1 MEKGDRVKVAALT
14 LASCVTLAIYFF
26 LASKLHQR
34 KRPSRRNPSSSP
46 PPCYLRAEP
55 KPQYDF
61 KRVLADNSY
70 SHFQHL
76 SLHPADTST
85 AQKCTSLHPYMTEI
99 SALLKES
106 NVKALEKYNENLD
119 ELKSR
124 GSYVWVETGSQLQEL
139 AEVLS
144 GERIFGVD
152 VEHDSVRSFLGLTC
166 LVQISTK
173 REDYLVD
180 AIALHDLMG
189 ILRPIFA
196 DPGICKVFHGA
207 DNDVLWLQRDFHIY
221 VVNLFDTA
229 KACHVLSKPQNS
241 LAYLLKTYCGVITNK
256 QLRREDWRQR
266 PLPEEMLHYA
276 KKDSHYLMY
285 IACCVYKEL
294 KIQDLESSP
303 CLNNKLTFVLEATSR
318 SNATCLQLFSKVIE
332 AYPGYSAASSIISR
346 CHRDQGNLPSNFV
359 NAKFHDLV
367 SRLCAW
373 RDIMA
378 RVHDESLR
386 YVLSDQALVALA
398 AKAPTD
404 VRDIRKII
412 SESHPSEDHISSSQS
427 PSSLACS
434 HMEDFISHLF
444 QDEIG
449 EDEESLLEILQK
461 CLGVNGSCPLSA
473 YNIALLSESS
483 LEVADRSVVRNKSAK
498 SSLARKALQELFDKT
513 QHCKSPVYDNCRIYT
528 SDGRFLSFCARR
540 KLEWYLKKNLARL
553 VEEDPPAIMLM
564 FEPKRRPEDEDK
576 DFCYENKQNVCVR
589 CGEGDRYLRY
599 RIIPLCYIKHFPEH
613 FNSYRYHNLVL
624 LCVDCHEIARVA
636 GERYKEKIAEEI
648 GIPLFVSKDVDGSSQ
663 NKKFDMKHPPPD
675 FAASDNNNQES
686 NSDIICIP
694 VVSENGN
701 ISTESDLVVQ
711 SDESVSS
718 EQLKESMWGHGPHG
732 KRVVESI
739 LKEHGDEG
747 IREFI
752 QRWRESFVEA
762 IHPRFLPARWNSK
775 HMFD

>member
-1 MEKGDRVKVAALT
+1 
-14 LASCVTLAIYFF
+14 
-26 LASKLHQR
+26 
-34 KRPSRRNPSSSP
+34 
-46 PPCYLRAEP
+46 
-55 KPQYDF
+55 
-61 KRVLADNSY
+61 
-70 SHFQHL
+70 
-76 SLHPADTST
+76 
-85 AQKCTSLHPYMTEI
+85 MTEI

-373 RDIMA
+373 RDIM
-378 RVHDESLR
+378 VP
-386 YVLSDQALVALA
+386 
-398 AKAPTD
+398 K
-404 VRDIRKII
+404 
-412 SESHPSEDHISSSQS
+412 
-427 PSSLACS
+427 
-434 HMEDFISHLF
+434 
-444 QDEIG
+444 
-449 EDEESLLEILQK
+449 EEF
-461 CLGVNGSCPLSA
+461 G
-473 YNIALLSESS
+473 
-483 LEVADRSVVRNKSAK
+483 
-498 SSLARKALQELFDKT
+498 KT
-513 QHCKSPVYDNCRIYT
+513 C
-528 SDGRFLSFCARR
+528 
-540 KLEWYLKKNLARL
+540 
-553 VEEDPPAIMLM
+553 
-564 FEPKRRPEDEDK
+564 
-576 DFCYENKQNVCVR
+576 
-589 CGEGDRYLRY
+589 
-599 RIIPLCYIKHFPEH
+599 
-613 FNSYRYHNLVL
+613 
-624 LCVDCHEIARVA
+624 
-636 GERYKEKIAEEI
+636 
-648 GIPLFVSKDVDGSSQ
+648 
-663 NKKFDMKHPPPD
+663 
-675 FAASDNNNQES
+675 
-686 NSDIICIP
+686 
-694 VVSENGN
+694 
-701 ISTESDLVVQ
+701 
-711 SDESVSS
+711 
-718 EQLKESMWGHGPHG
+718 
-732 KRVVESI
+732 
-739 LKEHGDEG
+739 
-747 IREFI
+747 
-752 QRWRESFVEA
+752 
-762 IHPRFLPARWNSK
+762 
-775 HMFD
+775 